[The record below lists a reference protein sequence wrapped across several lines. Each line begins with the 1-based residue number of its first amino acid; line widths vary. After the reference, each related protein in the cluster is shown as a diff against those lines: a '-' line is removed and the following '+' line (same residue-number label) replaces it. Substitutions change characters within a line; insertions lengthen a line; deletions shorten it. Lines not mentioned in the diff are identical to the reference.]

1 MSNENKNL
9 WIILIIAAFVVGLGG
24 GFGIK
29 ALMGGSSSKGDSIS
43 LYPPTVAQARGQWL
57 AKIDN
62 YVITKEDF
70 DLLMAQIPQEQLAAY
85 GSPDDVKRY
94 VFNQLIDQYVILI
107 EAQRSGVLNDKK
119 TRYMLSAALRQAIYQ
134 VYLEQQVKDPSIFA
148 PSKLEEEQVYKQYG
162 AMLRQQGKSATEIRD
177 IIQQEVQKQK
187 FQVWMKQ
194 FVTEARDK
202 YKIEK
207 NASVL
212 DKAGLT
218 EKPNSGYS
226 FPGMMSNQ

>member
-1 MSNENKNL
+1 MSSENKNL
-9 WIILIIAAFVVGLGG
+9 WIILIAAAFIVGLGA
-24 GFGIK
+24 GF
-29 ALMGGSSSKGDSIS
+29 LVRSLTGGSAKTDGIS
-43 LYPPTVAQARGQWL
+43 LYPPTAAQARGPWL

-70 DLLMAQIPQEQLAAY
+70 DLLMSQIPQEQLAMY

-107 EAQRSGVLNDKK
+107 EAQKSGVLNDKN
-119 TRYMLSAALRQAIYQ
+119 TRYMLAAALRQAVYQ

-162 AMLRQQGKSATEIRD
+162 PMLRQQGKSATEIRE

-207 NASVL
+207 NAKMLES
-212 DKAGLT
+212 
-218 EKPNSGYS
+218 SGMAENQGGGFN
-226 FPGMMSNQ
+226 FPGMMTNQ